1 MEVVTAVGRVQPHT
15 RPHLLHFQVRK
26 HHLYYNSRV
35 DVNLTLSDDKS
46 TTPTILRNK
55 KGDVPRFSYFLV
67 WCGVLI
73 IITPSELFS
82 RERCKSILLLWY
94 CSFLDLLPRRIRL
107 SEKIHVFKVEKV
119 ISSVYF
125 WGLILLHWYMSVFTS
140 TNMVHYSLRAYVYV
154 YVCLIVYVC
163 MCVCMYI
170 RIYICTYVWLLVTS
184 TDLKINSTQLLFC
197 LHWWQSNWW

>member
-26 HHLYYNSRV
+26 YHLYYNSRV

-46 TTPTILRNK
+46 TTPHHTK
-55 KGDVPRFSYFLV
+55 KQKGAVPLFSYFLV

-73 IITPSELFS
+73 IITPSELFF

-94 CSFLDLLPRRIRL
+94 CSFPDILPRRIRL

-140 TNMVHYSLRAYVYV
+140 GNVVHYCLRAYVYV
-154 YVCLIVYVC
+154 YVCLIVYVYV
-163 MCVCMYI
+163 CV
-170 RIYICTYVWLLVTS
+170 YICTYVYIYVRMS
-184 TDLKINSTQLLFC
+184 DC
-197 LHWWQSNWW
+197 LWPLPT